1 MCAIACVWAGI
12 SEIFYGASI
21 QDLISVNQSQ
31 IEITCEEVIAKSFK
45 NIKVTR
51 GILKQE
57 FLELFNQDSGK

>member
-31 IEITCEEVIAKSFK
+31 IEITCE
-45 NIKVTR
+45 
-51 GILKQE
+51 
-57 FLELFNQDSGK
+57 